1 MRLMSKASPHRA
13 PFGPPH
19 GTRPPIHPAEQQT
32 PRGLA
37 PLHKSETQKWVPV
50 IKVANIKAN

>member
-1 MRLMSKASPHRA
+1 MSKASPHRA